1 MIVYIEPLESQ
12 LTSFL
17 SSFECSKLL
26 KKDIKEFLPDFD
38 KLQGKLFDLVNWLIE
53 IVDWLNNWLIKI
65 MNWLRY
71 LIDRDIWSAYHLKR
85 MI

>member
-38 KLQGKLFDLVNWLIE
+38 KLQGKLFDLVN
-53 IVDWLNNWLIKI
+53 
-65 MNWLRY
+65 
-71 LIDRDIWSAYHLKR
+71 
-85 MI
+85 